1 MFRGTT
7 TIAQAVQA
15 TAVSLGV
22 ARTGAVFTRT
32 ERCPHRGPH
41 PGSTSQSC
49 TPPASP
55 QTSPTSTTLLF
66 SMLTTLQ
73 ASHPHVCSSP
83 MSLTVL
89 KLTWTDATPSPITA
103 ASPPSSRILP
113 CTHPQSVHTHTH
125 PTTNF
130 HTTNHGNGDLLRPPN
145 SLPSP
150 HQPVPHRAGERAEK
164 KPALRR
170 ADGSEAGEESPRRES
185 NLRGEVGVKGK
196 NCTGSA

>member
-73 ASHPHVCSSP
+73 ASHPHVCPSP
-83 MSLTVL
+83 TSLTVP

-145 SLPSP
+145 PLPSP
-150 HQPVPHRAGERAEK
+150 HQPVPHRAGERAGK
-164 KPALRR
+164 NPRRLAPTALRQER
-170 ADGSEAGEESPRRES
+170 SHPSDRS
-185 NLRGEVGVKGK
+185 NLRDDD
-196 NCTGSA
+196 